1 MYRSLQLLREH
12 PFKPVPDPRYFYAAS
27 SHRQAFQRLLDTIE
41 HRHRLFLLTGAAG
54 AGKTLLIHALRRRLP
69 ANLATVLLL
78 QTRLGEKRL
87 FRRIAAACGLP
98 ALPHATPADELR
110 QLHDFLRSPRSG
122 LAASSIPSAAVVIID
137 DAHHLPRHTL
147 DEIGVLVELA
157 KTQRKPLQLILAGAA
172 SLLHAFPGV
181 EPWPD
186 HSTRACST
194 HLLSLDSAETA
205 AYIAH
210 RLRVAGYYDGEQLF
224 TVAALRAVHEQS
236 EGNPRRINAL
246 CSRALA
252 LAGREGLTSIARE
265 LVQEAARTASHEGEA
280 EACAGALAEQQGERW
295 QPVTASALAVEN
307 GMPPAGTRHAAGA
320 GLRQPGW
327 QGENVRVRWD
337 QAVIDRAVRV
347 ATSPLRPPPAAS
359 GWRVWQRWAA
369 GVHRWQQEALR
380 KWLAPLRQHPRR
392 LAMLLVMVL
401 NLIMLMLILRRL
413 W

>member
-41 HRHRLFLLTGAAG
+41 HRHGLLVLTGEAG

-78 QTRLGEKRL
+78 QTRLGEKKL
-87 FRRIAAACGLP
+87 FRRIAAACGQP
-98 ALPHATPADELR
+98 ALPHATPAEELR
-110 QLHDFLRSPRSG
+110 QLHDFLRSPRPG
-122 LAASSIPSAAVVIID
+122 LAPTARPPAAVVIID

-147 DEIGVLVELA
+147 HEIGVLVELA
-157 KTQRKPLQLILAGAA
+157 KAQRKPLQLILAGAA
-172 SLLHAFPGV
+172 SLLQAFPIV
-181 EPWPD
+181 EARPD
-186 HSTRACST
+186 HFMLAYSS
-194 HLLSLDSAETA
+194 HLLSLSSAETV

-210 RLRVAGYYDGEQLF
+210 RLRIAGYYDGEQLF
-224 TVAALRAVHEQS
+224 TVAALRAVHEHC

-252 LAGREGLTSIARE
+252 LACREGLTSITRE
-265 LVQEAARTASHEGEA
+265 LVQEAARTASHEREA
-280 EACAGALAEQQGERW
+280 DACAGVFAEPQCGRW
-295 QPVTASALAVEN
+295 QPVATSALAAEIGAPAAMARPAN
-307 GMPPAGTRHAAGA
+307 GIGR
-320 GLRQPGW
+320 RQPGG
-327 QGENVRVRWD
+327 QGESSRGRWN
-337 QAVIDRAVRV
+337 QAIIERAVRV
-347 ATSPLRPPPAAS
+347 AASPLQAPEAAS

-369 GVHRWQQEALR
+369 GVQRWQQEALR
-380 KWLAPLRQHPRR
+380 KWLAPLRQQPRR